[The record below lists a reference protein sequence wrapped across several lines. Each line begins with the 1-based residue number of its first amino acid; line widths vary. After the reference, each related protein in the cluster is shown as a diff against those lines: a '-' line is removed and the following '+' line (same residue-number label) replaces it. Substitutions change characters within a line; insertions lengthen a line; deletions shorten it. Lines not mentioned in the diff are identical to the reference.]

1 MEVEIV
7 DIIAVGHVNKHFDEG
22 KLTTSQQNGG
32 LSSSTRKVRRQPQLS
47 MLKTSQLLLYI
58 LMDME
63 YEAHIT
69 KRYK

>member
-7 DIIAVGHVNKHFDEG
+7 DIMAVGHVNKHFDGG
-22 KLTTSQQNGG
+22 KLTTYPQNGG
-32 LSSSTRKVRRQPQLS
+32 LPSSTSKVQEQPQLS

-63 YEAHIT
+63 YEAHIMN
-69 KRYK
+69 RYT